1 MVRDRAW
8 RRYIEERIV
17 IRRMTRSV
25 YTNRWWRGFEDVND
39 ITHHRPTLSVY
50 VGTEIHFRAKT
61 HTTTKWDTKHKVKY
75 SPNKDQGY
83 YRDEGNGQTRE
94 KQKRLFLKILKEN
107 GLK

>member
-1 MVRDRAW
+1 MARA
-8 RRYIEERIV
+8 V
-17 IRRMTRSV
+17 CN
-25 YTNRWWRGFEDVND
+25 NRWWRGFRDVND
-39 ITHHRPTLSVY
+39 INHQRPTISIY
-50 VGTEIHFRAKT
+50 IGTEIHFRAKT

-94 KQKRLFLKILKEN
+94 KQKKLFLKILKEN

>member
-1 MVRDRAW
+1 
-8 RRYIEERIV
+8 
-17 IRRMTRSV
+17 MTRSV
-25 YTNRWWRGFEDVND
+25 YTNRWWRGFEDVNG
-39 ITHHRPTLSVY
+39 ITYQRPTLSIY

-94 KQKRLFLKILKEN
+94 NQKRIFLEILKEN

>member
-1 MVRDRAW
+1 MIRDRAW
-8 RRYIEERIV
+8 RRYMEERIV
-17 IRRMTRSV
+17 IRRMTRAV
-25 YTNRWWRGFEDVND
+25 CTNKWWRGFKDVNG
-39 ITHHRPTLSVY
+39 INHQRPTIAIY
-50 VGTEIHFRAKT
+50 IGTEIHFRAKT

-94 KQKRLFLKILKEN
+94 NQKRLFLKILKEN

>member
-1 MVRDRAW
+1 MIRDRAW
-8 RRYIEERIV
+8 RRYMEERIV
-17 IRRMTRSV
+17 IRRMARAV
-25 YTNRWWRGFEDVND
+25 CTNRWWRGFRDVND
-39 ITHHRPTLSVY
+39 INHQRPTIAIY
-50 VGTEIHFRAKT
+50 IGTEIHFRAKT

-75 SPNKDQGY
+75 SPNKDKGY

>member
-1 MVRDRAW
+1 M
-8 RRYIEERIV
+8 EERIV
-17 IRRMTRSV
+17 IRRMTRAV
-25 YTNRWWRGFEDVND
+25 CTNKWWRGFKDVNG
-39 ITHHRPTLSVY
+39 INHQRPTIAIY
-50 VGTEIHFRAKT
+50 IGTEIHFRAKT

-94 KQKRLFLKILKEN
+94 NQKRLFLKILKEN

>member
-1 MVRDRAW
+1 MSRA
-8 RRYIEERIV
+8 V
-17 IRRMTRSV
+17 C
-25 YTNRWWRGFEDVND
+25 TNRWWRGFRDVND
-39 ITHHRPTLSVY
+39 INHQRPTISIY
-50 VGTEIHFRAKT
+50 IGTEIHFRAKT

-94 KQKRLFLKILKEN
+94 KQKKLFLKILKEN

>member
-1 MVRDRAW
+1 
-8 RRYIEERIV
+8 
-17 IRRMTRSV
+17 MTRSV
-25 YTNRWWRGFEDVND
+25 YTNRWWRGFEDVNG
-39 ITHHRPTLSVY
+39 ITYQRPTLSIY

-94 KQKRLFLKILKEN
+94 NQKRIFLKILKEN

>member
-1 MVRDRAW
+1 
-8 RRYIEERIV
+8 
-17 IRRMTRSV
+17 MTRSV
-25 YTNRWWRGFEDVND
+25 YTNRWWRGFEDVNG
-39 ITHHRPTLSVY
+39 ITYQRPTLSIY